1 MGTSIFG
8 IGVTALNA
16 AQIGITTAEHN
27 IANASTPG
35 FSRQQAVQTANPP
48 QFSGAGFLGQGV
60 NVTSIKRMYSDFL
73 GAQVLQEQAQA
84 NQLDTYYTEIQ
95 QINNLLADTSAG
107 LSPAIQGFFNG
118 VNTVATTPQSQAG
131 RQTMLS
137 SAQTL
142 VSRFQAWGQR
152 MADINTGLNSQIST
166 SVAAINGYA
175 QQIAALN
182 SNIVLAQGSSGGM
195 AANDLLDQRDQLI
208 TQLNV
213 EVKATVLKQQDGS
226 YNVFIGNGQ
235 ALVVGGNAYT
245 LQAAQNLQDASKLDV
260 AYLSNGQVM
269 RLPQNSIQGGRLG
282 GLMTFRSQTLDA
294 TQNALGRLAVGMA
307 TTFNAQHQL
316 GLDANGALGGNF
328 FNVPPPG
335 VTPATTNAGTATIGA
350 TVSNVSALTT
360 SDYQLI
366 FNGGTSYSVVRMSDN
381 VVSNFPA
388 GLPQTVDGVT
398 FSLTAGA
405 AVAGDNFLIRPTA
418 AGPLNISLA
427 ISDPNLIAA
436 ASPVRASA
444 ALTNTGTG
452 VAGNASVNLTPVVP
466 NPAHPTTDLNLQQ
479 PVTITFNNPPTTFNV
494 AGVGVPAPGTNIPFT
509 AGAAISY
516 NGWTMQITGAPKAGD
531 VFSVGPNPLSS
542 ADGSNA
548 LVLAGLQTKT
558 TLANATTSYE
568 GAYSQLVGQVGNKTR
583 ELKVTSQA
591 QTTLVNN
598 TIQQQQAVSGV
609 NLDEEAAN
617 LMRFQRAYQAA
628 GQAIKVANT
637 MFDTL
642 LALR

>member
-16 AQIGITTAEHN
+16 AQIGITTTEHN

-48 QFSGAGFLGQGV
+48 QFSGAGFIGQGV
-60 NVTSIKRMYSDFL
+60 NVTTIKRMYSDFL

-107 LSPAIQGFFNG
+107 LAPAVQGFFNG

-131 RQTMLS
+131 RQSMLS
-137 SAQTL
+137 GAQSL

-152 MADINTGLNSQIST
+152 VTDINTGLNSQITT

-182 SNIVLAQGSSGGM
+182 NNIVLAQGSSGGM

-269 RLPQNSIQGGRLG
+269 RLPQNSIQGGKLG
-282 GLMTFRSQTLDA
+282 GLMTFRAQTLDA
-294 TQNALGRLAVGMA
+294 TQNALGRVAVGMA

-328 FNVPPPG
+328 FNVPPPT
-335 VTPATTNAGTATIGA
+335 VAPATTNAGTATIGA
-350 TVSNVSALTT
+350 TVSSVAGLTT

-366 FNGGTSYSVVRMSDN
+366 FNGGTSYSLLRMSDN
-381 VVSNFPA
+381 TVTNFPA

-398 FSLTAGA
+398 FALTAGA

-418 AGPLNISLA
+418 AAALNISLA
-427 ISDPNLIAA
+427 INDPNLIAA
-436 ASPVRASA
+436 AAPVRASA

-452 VAGNASVNLTPVVP
+452 VASTATVNATPVVP
-466 NPAHPTTDLNLQQ
+466 NPAHPATDLNLQQ

-516 NGWTMQITGAPKAGD
+516 NGWTMQIAGAPKAGD
-531 VFSVGPNPLSS
+531 VFSVGTNLLSS
-542 ADGSNA
+542 ADGGNA

-558 TLANATTSYE
+558 TLANATTSFE

>member
-16 AQIGITTAEHN
+16 AQIGITTTEHN

-35 FSRQQAVQTANPP
+35 FSRQQSVQSANPP
-48 QFSGAGFLGQGV
+48 QFSGAGFIGQGV
-60 NVTSIKRMYSDFL
+60 NVTTIKRMYSDFL
-73 GAQVLQEQAQA
+73 GAQVLQEQSQS
-84 NQLDTYYTEIQ
+84 NQLDTYYNEIQ
-95 QINNLLADTSAG
+95 QINNLLADASAG
-107 LSPAIQGFFNG
+107 LAPAIQGFFSG

-142 VSRFQAWGQR
+142 VSRFQALGQR
-152 MADINTGLNSQIST
+152 VTDINTGLNSQITT

-182 SNIVLAQGSSGGM
+182 DNIVLAQGTSGGM
-195 AANDLLDQRDQLI
+195 TANDLLDQRDQLI

-213 EVKATVLKQQDGS
+213 EVKATVLKQSDGS

-235 ALVVGGNAYT
+235 ALVVGANPYT
-245 LQAAQNLQDASKLDV
+245 LQTAQNQQDASRLDV
-260 AYLSNGQVM
+260 AYSSNGQVI
-269 RLPQNSIQGGRLG
+269 RLPQSSIQGGKLG
-282 GLMTFRSQTLDA
+282 GLTSFRSQTLDA
-294 TQNALGRLAVGMA
+294 TQNSLGRLAIGMA
-307 TTFNAQHQL
+307 TNFNTQHQF
-316 GLDANGALGGNF
+316 GLDANGALGGNL
-328 FNVPPPG
+328 FNVPA
-335 VTPATTNAGTATIGA
+335 PAVAPSTVNAGTGAVGATISSVA
-350 TVSNVSALTT
+350 ALTT

-366 FNGGTSYSVVRMSDN
+366 FNGGTSYGVLRMSDN
-381 VVSNFPA
+381 TLTNFPA

-398 FSLTAGA
+398 FALTGGTP
-405 AVAGDNFLIRPTA
+405 VAGDTFLIRPTA
-418 AGPLNISLA
+418 NGAGNISLA
-427 ISDPNLIAA
+427 ISDTNLIAA
-436 ASPVRASA
+436 ASPIRSNA
-444 ALTNTGTG
+444 ALANTGTG
-452 VAGNASVNLTPVVP
+452 VMSAATVNATPVVV
-466 NPAHPTTDLNLQQ
+466 NPAHPATDLNLQQ

-494 AGVGVPAPGTNIPFT
+494 AGTGVPAPGTNIAFT
-509 AGAAISY
+509 AGSAITY
-516 NGWTMQITGAPKAGD
+516 NGWTVQITGVPNAGD
-531 VFSVGPNPLSS
+531 VFSVGANSLSS

-548 LVLAGLQTKT
+548 LLLAGLQTQT
-558 TLANATTSYE
+558 TLSNSTASYE
-568 GAYSQLVGQVGNKTR
+568 GAYAQLVGEVGNKTR

-617 LMRFQRAYQAA
+617 LMRYQRAYQAA

>member
-8 IGVTALNA
+8 IGVTALNT
-16 AQIGITTAEHN
+16 AQIGITTTEHN

-48 QFSGAGFLGQGV
+48 QFSGAGFMGQGV
-60 NVTSIKRMYSDFL
+60 NVSTIKRMYSEFL

-95 QINNLLADTSAG
+95 QINNLLADASAG
-107 LSPAIQGFFNG
+107 LAPAIQGFFSG

-137 SAQTL
+137 SAQVL
-142 VSRFQAWGQR
+142 VSRFQALGQR
-152 MADINTGLNSQIST
+152 MADVSAGLNSQITT

-182 SNIVLAQGSSGGM
+182 DSIVLAQGTSGGM
-195 AANDLLDQRDQLI
+195 TANDLLDQRDQLI

-213 EVKATVLKQQDGS
+213 EVKATVLKQTDGS

-235 ALVVGGNAYT
+235 ALVVGSGAYT
-245 LQAAQNLQDASKLDV
+245 LQAAQNQQDASRLDL
-260 AYLSNGQVM
+260 AYSSNGQVI
-269 RLPQNSIQGGRLG
+269 RLPQSAIQGGKLG
-282 GLMTFRSQTLDA
+282 GLMNFRAQTLDA
-294 TQNALGRLAVGMA
+294 TQNSLGRLAIGLA
-307 TTFNAQHQL
+307 SNFNAQHQL

-328 FNVPPPG
+328 FNVPVPS
-335 VTPATTNAGTATIGA
+335 VAASVVNAGTGAVSATIA
-350 TVSNVSALTT
+350 NVAALTT

-366 FNGGTSYSVVRMSDN
+366 FNGGTSYSVLRMSDN
-381 VVSNFPA
+381 TLTNFPA

-398 FSLTAGA
+398 LALTGGA
-405 AVAGDNFLIRPTA
+405 PVAGDTFLIRPTA
-418 AGPLNISLA
+418 SGAGSISLA
-427 ISDPNLIAA
+427 VSNTNLIAA
-436 ASPVRASA
+436 ASPVRSGA
-444 ALTNTGTG
+444 ALANTGSGAISSAT
-452 VAGNASVNLTPVVP
+452 VNATPVLA
-466 NPAHPTTDLNLQQ
+466 NPAHPATDLNLQQ

-494 AGVGVPAPGTNIPFT
+494 AGVGVPLPGTNIPFT
-509 AGAAISY
+509 AGAPITY
-516 NGWTMQITGAPKAGD
+516 NGWTVSISGAPKAGD
-531 VFSVGPNPLSS
+531 VFSVGTNSLST

-548 LVLAGLQTKT
+548 LLLAGLQTRP
-558 TLANATTSYE
+558 TLSNSTASYE
-568 GAYSQLVGQVGNKTR
+568 GAYAQLVGEVGNKTR

-598 TIQQQQAVSGV
+598 TIQQQQSISGV

-642 LALR
+642 LSLR

>member
-48 QFSGAGFLGQGV
+48 QFSGAGFIGQGV
-60 NVTSIKRMYSDFL
+60 NVTTIKRMYSDFL
-73 GAQVLQEQAQA
+73 GTQVLQEQAQA

-95 QINNLLADTSAG
+95 QINNLLADASAG
-107 LSPAIQGFFNG
+107 LAPAVQSFFSG

-137 SAQTL
+137 SAQVL
-142 VSRFQAWGQR
+142 VSRFQALGQR
-152 MADINTGLNSQIST
+152 MADIGAGLNSQITT

-182 SNIVLAQGSSGGM
+182 DSIVLAQGTSGGM
-195 AANDLLDQRDQLI
+195 TANDLLDQRDQLI

-213 EVKATVLKQQDGS
+213 EVKATVLKQTDGS

-235 ALVVGGNAYT
+235 ALVVGSGAYT
-245 LQAAQNLQDASKLDV
+245 LQTAQNQQDASRLDL
-260 AYLSNGQVM
+260 AYSSNGQVI
-269 RLPQNSIQGGRLG
+269 RLPQNSIQGGKLG
-282 GLMTFRSQTLDA
+282 GLMSFRSQSLDS
-294 TQNALGRLAVGMA
+294 TQNSLGRLAIGMA
-307 TTFNAQHQL
+307 SNFNAQHQL

-328 FNVPPPG
+328 FNVPVPSVAPS
-335 VTPATTNAGTATIGA
+335 VVNAGTGAVGATISSA
-350 TVSNVSALTT
+350 SALTT

-366 FNGGTSYSVVRMSDN
+366 FNGGTSYSVLRMSDN
-381 VVSNFPA
+381 TLTNFPA

-398 FSLTAGA
+398 LTLTGGA
-405 AVAGDNFLIRPTA
+405 PVAGDTFLIRPTA
-418 AGPLNISLA
+418 SGAGSISLA
-427 ISDPNLIAA
+427 VTNTNLIAA
-436 ASPVRASA
+436 ASPVRSGAALANTGSGVISA
-444 ALTNTGTG
+444 AT
-452 VAGNASVNLTPVVP
+452 VNATPVLA
-466 NPAHPTTDLNLQQ
+466 NPAHPATDLNLQQ

-494 AGVGVPAPGTNIPFT
+494 AGAGVPLPGTNIAFT
-509 AGAAISY
+509 AGSPITY
-516 NGWTMQITGAPKAGD
+516 NGWTVSISGAPNAGD
-531 VFSVGPNPLSS
+531 VFSVGTNSLSS

-548 LVLAGLQTKT
+548 LLLAGLQTRP
-558 TLANATTSYE
+558 TLSNGTTSYE
-568 GAYSQLVGQVGNKTR
+568 GAYAQLVGEVGNKTR
-583 ELKVTSQA
+583 ELKVTSLA

-642 LALR
+642 LSLR